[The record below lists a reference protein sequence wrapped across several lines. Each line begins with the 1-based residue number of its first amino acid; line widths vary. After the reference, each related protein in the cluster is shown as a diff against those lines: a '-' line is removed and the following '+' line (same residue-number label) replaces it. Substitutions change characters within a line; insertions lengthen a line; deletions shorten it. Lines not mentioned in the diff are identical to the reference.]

1 MRDTDDGSCVL
12 LQVLLQPIDGLG
24 VQVVGRLV
32 EQQHVGLL
40 QQQTAE
46 RYTTT
51 LTSGESSHTRIIGRT
66 TQCVHCT
73 V

>member
-1 MRDTDDGSCVL
+1 MGDGDDRALVL
-12 LQVLLQPIDGLG
+12 LQVLLQPVDGLG

-40 QQQTAE
+40 QQQAAQ
-46 RYTTT
+46 RHAAA
-51 LTSGESSHTRIIGRT
+51 LAARQILDRPVARRAVQGGHG
-66 TQCVHCT
+66 T